1 MSDGISPQGSIP
13 QKLSLMNFLLENLSA
28 GKLDRVQGVAVQHLD
43 DVRQHFLVQVDPD
56 FRRGRVPLDA
66 DETRLVL
73 DGGQPLTIVVEE
85 LEQGGVRE
93 QGPGLEVLAGLSE
106 DVNLDYVGTNSKDNE
121 ALLL

>member
-1 MSDGISPQGSIP
+1 MYYSDYARRKKS

-28 GKLDRVQGVAVQHLD
+28 GKLDRVQGVAARHLD

-56 FRRGRVPLDA
+56 FRSSRVPLDA

-93 QGPGLEVLAGLSE
+93 QGPGLQVLAGLSE
-106 DVNLDYVGTNSKDNE
+106 DVNLDYVVQTVRTTK
-121 ALLL
+121 A